1 MDRDACHESGQWLDR
16 NKLGHFTVERGM
28 YRIPRA
34 LPIVILMVLA
44 GRTADAQADGM
55 VAYVPSRPL
64 DRTADDERIGFAES
78 AVAGKAEAV
87 LPSGTYQADILNV
100 RGNVKHTY
108 STAELSELSLG
119 DLRPGTWTLR
129 VHTPEGLR
137 VRRFVVMERGKVVW
151 SPSGQVRKSRR
162 R

>member
-1 MDRDACHESGQWLDR
+1 MTLVTEQDLQFHW
-16 NKLGHFTVERGM
+16 NKLGYLFVQRGM
-28 YRIPRA
+28 DRFIRT
-34 LPIVILMVLA
+34 LPIAIVLVLTC
-44 GRTADAQADGM
+44 RTATAQADGM

-64 DRTADDERIGFAES
+64 ERTADDERIGFAES
-78 AVAGKAEAV
+78 AVAGKAEAI

-108 STAELSELSLG
+108 STAELGELSLG

-129 VHTPEGLR
+129 VHTPDGLR

-151 SPSGQVRKSRR
+151 SPSGQVRKRR
-162 R
+162 RR